1 MAGYYLTVHTSSTF
15 LSTSLTKEV
24 LETIAFATTGWCLKK
39 LGGSLATAVHTG
51 SIPRKLARNEYCTKC
66 IVYMRIASTSW
77 FFWGGLKVKLQFP
90 EKQDRRYSDP
100 KAPNS

>member
-1 MAGYYLTVHTSSTF
+1 MAVYYLTVHTSSTF

-66 IVYMRIASTSW
+66 IVHA
-77 FFWGGLKVKLQFP
+77 
-90 EKQDRRYSDP
+90 
-100 KAPNS
+100 N

>member
-39 LGGSLATAVHTG
+39 LGGSLATAVHIG
-51 SIPRKLARNEYCTKC
+51 LIPGRLARNEYCLKEGAC
-66 IVYMRIASTSW
+66 ILFIFCHSHSYSHSHTDISNVYLLVLS
-77 FFWGGLKVKLQFP
+77 
-90 EKQDRRYSDP
+90 
-100 KAPNS
+100 KATG